1 MGALGYSAIAAAAA
15 GGGYIYYAN
24 FLGKAPQVPM
34 PTSATAAKDTSARPS
49 SQDTERG
56 ATVSASSDAK
66 AFMGG
71 DQGFVPLTLEKS
83 EDVSHNTKKLY
94 FKVSV
99 GWVAVEFPGARLM
112 DEMLRPC
119 SSKTLTLRAD

>member
-24 FLGKAPQVPM
+24 YLGKAPQVPL
-34 PTSATAAKDTSARPS
+34 PTSATGAKDTSARPS
-49 SQDTERG
+49 SQDTQRG
-56 ATVSASSDAK
+56 AEVSASSDAK

-94 FKVSV
+94 FKVSSEM
-99 GWVAVEFPGARLM
+99 GWDGAARR
-112 DEMLRPC
+112 ECRNGGYY
-119 SSKTLTLRAD
+119 AEIA

>member
-1 MGALGYSAIAAAAA
+1 
-15 GGGYIYYAN
+15 
-24 FLGKAPQVPM
+24 M
-34 PTSATAAKDTSARPS
+34 PLPTTASGAKDTSARPS
-49 SQDTERG
+49 SQDTQRG

-94 FKVSV
+94 FKVCW
-99 GWVAVEFPGARLM
+99 GMRCCDQMEDKL
-112 DEMLRPC
+112 LRRN
-119 SSKTLTLRAD
+119 SSKTPMRQAG